1 MGCRSIHVVAAA
13 LLLLASSAA
22 ESQAGDKA
30 KPKPSYRVVFPAAME
45 LQVGSTEVL
54 ELAVIP
60 VDGFRVDL
68 HGPVRIT
75 FQSGESP
82 HVTIKKPRLSRKDA
96 LDPQSEAPR
105 FRVPVRGIGAG
116 QERVSIRYR
125 FWLCRSK
132 ICRPVRG
139 KAVLTALVKEAPPP
153 DEGEAQPP
161 PVAP

>member
-1 MGCRSIHVVAAA
+1 M
-13 LLLLASSAA
+13 LLASSAA
-22 ESQAGDKA
+22 ESLAGDNAKPKP
-30 KPKPSYRVVFPAAME
+30 KPKPSYQVVFPVA
-45 LQVGSTEVL
+45 LDVQVGSTEVL

-75 FQSGESP
+75 FQSGEEP
-82 HVTIKKPRLSRKDA
+82 RVAIKKPRLSRKDA
-96 LDPQSEAPR
+96 LDSQSEAPR
-105 FRVPVRGIGAG
+105 FRVPLRGIRAG

-153 DEGEAQPP
+153 